1 MSLISSMARLSIVH
15 RLRAGDSNPEHLLSQ
30 VWKVTTKRLSY
41 TAVVLEE
48 AAGCRRSSSSS
59 AESSAGARRPTWK
72 FLDGHHDACK
82 CAMETL
88 QISLHHG
95 KDTEVCG
102 LGSAPC
108 WQHEIGRCLAESSIW
123 RLPSVREHT

>member
-1 MSLISSMARLSIVH
+1 M
-15 RLRAGDSNPEHLLSQ
+15 Q
-30 VWKVTTKRLSY
+30 QKF
-41 TAVVLEE
+41 
-48 AAGCRRSSSSS
+48 
-59 AESSAGARRPTWK
+59 SAGAHRPAWK

-88 QISLHHG
+88 QTYLHHG

-108 WQHEIGRCLAESSIW
+108 WQHEDGCCLQERAAFAMLALSLGTYVKAMSRAPHMCIC
-123 RLPSVREHT
+123 SDY